1 MKKKLLS
8 IIFLAI
14 IIVLIITARGL
25 KRPAEPISKTGFYFD
40 TVISVQLNDTRNEAL
55 LDGCFEL
62 ASKYENM
69 LSKTIEGSDVYRMNT
84 AGGASVEVSEETAY
98 LLNEAIKYSEKYE
111 GIFDVTIGSVTE
123 LWDFRN
129 GTEIIPDKAVIKE
142 AIKTVDYKNIVIEG
156 NKVTLLNP
164 GTKIDLG
171 AMAKGYIA
179 DKMKEYLNANGCH
192 EGIINLGGNVLTVGP
207 KASGE
212 TYNVGIRKPFKDD
225 GEISTTVKVTDK
237 SVTTSGCTERY
248 FIKDGRIYHHIIN
261 PKTGYPFE
269 SDLYSVSIVSDS
281 SLEGDVLGTICYAL
295 GKKKALE
302 IIKNSQDVSG
312 IIITDTEEVLTID

>member
-14 IIVLIITARGL
+14 IIVLIFAARGFN
-25 KRPAEPISKTGFYFD
+25 RPAEPISRTGFYFD
-40 TVISVQLNDTRNEAL
+40 TVISVQLNDTRDESL
-55 LDGCFEL
+55 LDGCFKL

-84 AGGASVEVSEETAY
+84 AGGATTEVSEETAY
-98 LLNEAIKYSEKYE
+98 LLNESIKYSEKYE
-111 GIFDVTIGSVTE
+111 GIFDVTIGAVTE

-129 GTEIIPDKAVIKE
+129 GTEIIPDEAVIKE
-142 AIKTVDYKNIVIEG
+142 ALKTVDYKNIVIEG

-164 GTKIDLG
+164 GTKIDWG

-207 KASGE
+207 KTSCE

-302 IIKNSQDVSG
+302 IIKNSQNVSG

>member
-1 MKKKLLS
+1 MKRKIISIVFLLVV
-8 IIFLAI
+8 
-14 IIVLIITARGL
+14 IVLLISVRCF
-25 KRPAEPISKTGFYFD
+25 KRPSEPISRTGFYFD
-40 TVISVQLNDTRNEAL
+40 TVISVQLNDTRDEAL

-69 LSKTIEGSDVYRMNT
+69 LSKTVEGSDVYRMNT
-84 AGGASVEVSEETAY
+84 AGGATTEVSEETAY
-98 LLNEAIKYSEKYE
+98 LLKEVIKYSKQYE
-111 GIFDVTIGSVTE
+111 GIFDVTIGAVTE

-129 GTEIIPDKAVIKE
+129 GTEIIPDEATIKE
-142 AIKTVDYKNIVIEG
+142 ALKTVDYKNIVIEG
-156 NKVTLLNP
+156 NTVTLLNP
-164 GTKIDLG
+164 DTKIDLG

-179 DKMKEYLNANGCH
+179 DKMKEYLNASGCH

-207 KASGE
+207 KSSGE

-225 GEISTTVKVTDK
+225 GEISTSVKVIDK

-248 FIKDGRIYHHIIN
+248 FIKDDRIYHHIIN

-281 SLEGDVLGTICYAL
+281 SLEGDVLGTIYYAL
-295 GKKKALE
+295 GKEQAEKL
-302 IIKNSQDVSG
+302 IKENPDVNG
-312 IIITDTEEVLTID
+312 IIITDTEEIITID